1 MRFKHLQRFAAA
13 IACVGVLSSGVNAQD
28 ADSDP
33 AAEAQDERRDSSAD
47 KSDAKKDPGASQH
60 GPRTRKKTGRDDDVF
75 RPSEEIS
82 EDFAVSFPVDI

>member
-1 MRFKHLQRFAAA
+1 MRLKHLPRLVVGF
-13 IACVGVLSSGVNAQD
+13 ACVGMLSTATIAQEAEREAEVEAQEQRRD
-28 ADSDP
+28 N
-33 AAEAQDERRDSSAD
+33 AAEEPTAKAQTG
-47 KSDAKKDPGASQH
+47 KSQH